1 VKIAGFDESAWI
13 SLGAVARWIRMSGL
27 LRALVVAVVALCGT
41 ANAQAF
47 RPRGKTPSTKPAA
60 KATAAPSKQPTRA
73 AGPTPRRVVVTKPES
88 DATTV
93 KAAPTPSKGK
103 AKGKAKGKEDIVIVD
118 DDDDDVQIKDE

>member
-1 VKIAGFDESAWI
+1 
-13 SLGAVARWIRMSGL
+13 M
-27 LRALVVAVVALCGT
+27 LRALVIATIVLFSTA

-88 DATTV
+88 ETTV
-93 KAAPTPSKGK
+93 KSAPAPTK
-103 AKGKAKGKEDIVIVD
+103 AKPKGKAKGKEDIVIVD
-118 DDDDDVQIKDE
+118 DDEDDVQIKDE

>member
-1 VKIAGFDESAWI
+1 
-13 SLGAVARWIRMSGL
+13 MSGL

-47 RPRGKTPSTKPAA
+47 RPRGKSPSTKPAA

-73 AGPTPRRVVVTKPES
+73 AGPTPRRVVVTKPEN
-88 DATTV
+88 DTTV
-93 KAAPTPSKGK
+93 KAAPASSKGK
-103 AKGKAKGKEDIVIVD
+103 AKGKAKSKEDIVIVD